1 MIKENQKILNR
12 MQIILDM
19 IAIIFSYFLAY
30 YTRFHI
36 LDGINSIG
44 LKGYILT
51 ALFSVPMYFILY
63 HVVNLYNTKRTINV
77 YKECRHI
84 VNANI
89 FGALILILILF
100 ILKLINYSRLVL
112 LLFIFYNITLT
123 SLIRII
129 KRFLL
134 KKYRTKGFN
143 QKHCLIIGTTSM
155 ANELTDKINKNKQW
169 GYNIVGYLSEEK
181 EADNIVEKND
191 ILGNLDNLEYV
202 LKNTYLDMVF
212 ITLAPK
218 DFVRLE
224 YIIKQCEKAG
234 VKTNMVPYYYNY
246 IPSKPYIDDLDG
258 IPIIDTRHVPLD
270 NYFNSACKRLFDI
283 LFSVF
288 AILLTSPI
296 MLVTIILI
304 KLTSPGPIIYKQT
317 RVGLNRKNFD
327 MYKFRSMRVQ
337 EENVEKT
344 QWTTKNDPRKT
355 KWGSIIRK
363 TSIDELPQFFNVL
376 KGDMSIV
383 GPRPERPFFVEKFK
397 DEIPRYMIKH
407 QVRPGI
413 TGWAQVNGYRG
424 DTSIEKRIEHDLYYI
439 ENWTFLFDIKIIF
452 LTLFKGIVNKN
463 AY

>member
-12 MQIILDM
+12 IQVMLDM
-19 IAIIFSYFLAY
+19 VAIVFSHLLAY

-36 LDGINSIG
+36 LEGINSIG
-44 LKGYILT
+44 LKGYIST
-51 ALFSVPMYFILY
+51 ALFSLPMYFILY

-77 YKECRHI
+77 YKECRSI

-123 SLIRII
+123 SLIRVI

-134 KKYRTKGFN
+134 RKYRSKGFN

-155 ANELTDKINKNKQW
+155 ANEITDKINKNKQW

-181 EADNIVEKND
+181 EVNNIVERNN
-191 ILGNLDNLEYV
+191 ILGNLDNLEDV

-218 DFVRLE
+218 DFIKLE

-283 LFSVF
+283 LFSIF

-296 MLVTIILI
+296 MLITIILI

-337 EENVEKT
+337 EEKVEQT

-363 TSIDELPQFFNVL
+363 ASIDELPQFFNVL

-452 LTLFKGIVNKN
+452 LTLFKGILNKN

>member
-1 MIKENQKILNR
+1 
-12 MQIILDM
+12 
-19 IAIIFSYFLAY
+19 
-30 YTRFHI
+30 
-36 LDGINSIG
+36 
-44 LKGYILT
+44 
-51 ALFSVPMYFILY
+51 MYFILY
-63 HVVNLYNTKRTINV
+63 HVVNLYNAKRTINV

-84 VNANI
+84 VNANM

-134 KKYRTKGFN
+134 RKYRSKGFN
-143 QKHCLIIGTTSM
+143 QKHCVIIGTTSM

-181 EADNIVEKND
+181 EAENIVEKND
-191 ILGNLDNLEYV
+191 ILGNLDNLEYI

-218 DFVRLE
+218 DFIRLE

-283 LFSVF
+283 FFSVF

-337 EENVEKT
+337 EEKVEKT

-452 LTLFKGIVNKN
+452 LTIFKGIVNQN

>member
-1 MIKENQKILNR
+1 
-12 MQIILDM
+12 
-19 IAIIFSYFLAY
+19 
-30 YTRFHI
+30 
-36 LDGINSIG
+36 
-44 LKGYILT
+44 
-51 ALFSVPMYFILY
+51 
-63 HVVNLYNTKRTINV
+63 
-77 YKECRHI
+77 HI
-84 VNANI
+84 VNANM

-134 KKYRTKGFN
+134 RKYRSKGFN
-143 QKHCLIIGTTSM
+143 QKHCVIIGTTSM

-181 EADNIVEKND
+181 EAENIVEKND
-191 ILGNLDNLEYV
+191 ILGNLDNLEYI

-218 DFVRLE
+218 DFIRLE

-283 LFSVF
+283 FFSVF

-337 EENVEKT
+337 EEKVEKT

-452 LTLFKGIVNKN
+452 LTIFKGIVNQN